1 MTSNNFSSG
10 ISIRFCSF
18 EGATE
23 NVWHVLDVQAKSPAA
38 IAGLQSDTDYI
49 IGSDQVLNE
58 VTHFSSDL
66 SLELRSELLY
76 QIKTS

>member
-1 MTSNNFSSG
+1 MLPTG

-23 NVWHVLDVQAKSPAA
+23 NVWHVLDVQANSPAA
-38 IAGLQSDTDYI
+38 IAGLHSDTDYI

-58 VTHFSSDL
+58 VLDL
-66 SLELRSELLY
+66 LSRCISLVY
-76 QIKTS
+76 KYFIITVQQCT

>member
-1 MTSNNFSSG
+1 MWGGQGLLG

-23 NVWHVLDVQAKSPAA
+23 NVWHVLDVQPNSPAA
-38 IAGLQSDTDYI
+38 IAGLHSDTDYI

-58 VTHFSSDL
+58 VSKAVVCWAMWGLKSGAGWL
-66 SLELRSELLY
+66 W
-76 QIKTS
+76 I